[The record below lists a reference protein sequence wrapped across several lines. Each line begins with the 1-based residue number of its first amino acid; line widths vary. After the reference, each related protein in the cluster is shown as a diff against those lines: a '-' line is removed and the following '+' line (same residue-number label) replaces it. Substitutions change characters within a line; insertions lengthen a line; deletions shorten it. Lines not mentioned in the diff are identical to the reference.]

1 MRKTII
7 ITLSLLLSFVT
18 MAQKKIAI
26 VMKNGDVA
34 INKQEL
40 IDSIKIVDDGK
51 NPTIGGH
58 EFVDLGLPSGLKWA
72 KMNIGSTSLS
82 DVGAF
87 ISWGETEEK
96 EIYTSKN
103 YLAPGSKTET
113 QLEEMGIIENRV
125 LTKEHD
131 AAYVVWGEK
140 WRMPTEND
148 FRELLKSTTAEWTEE
163 FGIPGFRLTA
173 KNGNFIFF
181 PLNGHKA
188 NEFKIDRDYPYGR
201 YWTASWSDGYGE
213 SVSTSYEISEEYGFD
228 KTIDNRFNGLCIRP
242 VSKADPDPEE

>member
-1 MRKTII
+1 MFIFQTDFTMRKTII

-96 EIYTSKN
+96 EIQRQEN
-103 YLAPGSKTET
+103 YKRKRNKVT
-113 QLEEMGIIENRV
+113 
-125 LTKEHD
+125 
-131 AAYVVWGEK
+131 
-140 WRMPTEND
+140 
-148 FRELLKSTTAEWTEE
+148 
-163 FGIPGFRLTA
+163 
-173 KNGNFIFF
+173 
-181 PLNGHKA
+181 
-188 NEFKIDRDYPYGR
+188 
-201 YWTASWSDGYGE
+201 
-213 SVSTSYEISEEYGFD
+213 
-228 KTIDNRFNGLCIRP
+228 
-242 VSKADPDPEE
+242 

>member
-1 MRKTII
+1 M
-7 ITLSLLLSFVT
+7 LSFVT
-18 MAQKKIAI
+18 MAQKKVAI

-82 DVGAF
+82 DAGAF

-96 EIYTSKN
+96 EIYTSQS
-103 YLAPGSKTET
+103 YIAPGSKTET
-113 QLEEMGIIENRV
+113 QLEELGIIENRV
-125 LTKEHD
+125 LTQDHD

-163 FGIPGFRLTA
+163 FGIPGFKLTA

-188 NEFKIDRDYPYGR
+188 NEFKINRDYPYGR
-201 YWTASWSDGYGE
+201 YWTANWTDGYGK
-213 SVSTSYEISEEYGFD
+213 STSTSYEISEEYGFD